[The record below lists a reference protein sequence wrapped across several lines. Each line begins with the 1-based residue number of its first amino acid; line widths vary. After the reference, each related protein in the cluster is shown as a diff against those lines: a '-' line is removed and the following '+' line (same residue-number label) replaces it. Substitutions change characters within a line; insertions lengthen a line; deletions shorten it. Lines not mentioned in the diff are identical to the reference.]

1 MLSVV
6 TEPDGDVVYVHAD
19 AAGVVQLEELVAYLK
34 KKIEAGECPHDHLR
48 SESWAGSELTE
59 TMLAQEKIKG
69 CKQVHHV
76 KVYGWTDEW
85 ASKHGLV

>member
-6 TEPDGDVVYVHAD
+6 TEPEGDVVYVHAD
-19 AAGVVQLEELVAYLK
+19 AAGIEQLEKLVAYLK
-34 KKIEAGECPHDHLR
+34 RGVQAGDCPHDHLH

-59 TMLAQEKIKG
+59 KMLAQEKDKG
-69 CKQVHHV
+69 CRQVHHV
-76 KVYGWTDEW
+76 KVYGWTNEW